1 MTKVTSIRLNDDV
14 AAKLDHLAAS
24 VDRPRSWLI
33 EQAIARY
40 LEEEAWQVA
49 AIEEAVADYRA
60 GTMKLVPHED
70 VMRRLDQKIK
80 ARLGDAD
87 PLE

>member
-1 MTKVTSIRLNDDV
+1 MPKITSMRLSDEL
-14 AAKLDHLAAS
+14 AERLDQLASAL
-24 VDRPRSWLI
+24 DRPRSWLI

-49 AIEEAVADYRA
+49 AVSAALADYRQ
-60 GTMKLVPHED
+60 GTAKLTAHDQVIKEL
-70 VMRRLDQKIK
+70 RLQIE

-87 PLE
+87 PMA